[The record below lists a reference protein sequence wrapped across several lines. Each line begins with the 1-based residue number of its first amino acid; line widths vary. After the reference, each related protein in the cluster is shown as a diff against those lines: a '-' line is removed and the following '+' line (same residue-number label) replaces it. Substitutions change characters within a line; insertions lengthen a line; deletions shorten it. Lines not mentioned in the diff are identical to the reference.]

1 MFATL
6 IGKKKMTE
14 EALANTL
21 VEGTLKT
28 SDIIFNEV
36 VDYLNECP
44 HFDRSPELKREDDL
58 DFIITVFTCN
68 ISRIPNFLTG
78 GQDKRVAQWIIKKL
92 AYALYMDVRDLST
105 RISKCKS
112 LMKRLNHP
120 SKNLIYAMPKA
131 VFTLYGLND
140 FQQPYFKDL
149 NSPNPLY
156 LKEMNLMLEHL
167 VWDWEFLKEEFKI
180 TP

>member
-1 MFATL
+1 MFSTL

-14 EALANTL
+14 EALANLL

-28 SDIIFNEV
+28 SELIFKEV
-36 VDYLNECP
+36 VDYVNECP
-44 HFDRSPELKREDDL
+44 HFERNPELQTENDL
-58 DFIITVFTCN
+58 DFILTVFTCN
-68 ISRIPNFLTG
+68 ISRIPNYLNN
-78 GQDKRVAQWIIKKL
+78 GQEKRVAHAVLKKL
-92 AYALYMDVRDLST
+92 SYALYMDVRELST
-105 RISKCKS
+105 RVKECKS

-131 VFTLYGLND
+131 IFSLYGLNE
-140 FQQPYFKDL
+140 FQQSYFKDL

-156 LKEMNLMLEHL
+156 LKEMNLMLDHL
-167 VWDWEFLKEEFKI
+167 VWDWDFLTEEYRI

>member
-1 MFATL
+1 MFSTL

-14 EALANTL
+14 EALASTL

-28 SDIIFNEV
+28 SGLIFSEV
-36 VDYLNECP
+36 VEYLNECP
-44 HFDRSPELKREDDL
+44 HFDRSPELKVEDDL

-68 ISRIPNFLTG
+68 ISRIPNYFTD
-78 GQDKRVAQWIIKKL
+78 GQDKRIAHWMLKKL
-92 AYALYMDVRDLST
+92 AYALYMDVRDLSN
-105 RISKCKS
+105 RVKDCKS

-131 VFTLYGLND
+131 VFSLYDLNE
-140 FQQPYFKDL
+140 FQQSYFKDL

-156 LKEMNLMLEHL
+156 LKEMNQMMEYL
-167 VWDWEFLKEEFKI
+167 VWNWDTLKEEFKV

>member
-1 MFATL
+1 MFSTL

-14 EALANTL
+14 TALAKLL

-28 SDIIFNEV
+28 AEPIFKEV
-36 VDYLNECP
+36 VDYINECP
-44 HFDRSPELKREDDL
+44 HFDRNPEVTEQDDI
-58 DFIITVFTCN
+58 DFLLTVFTCN
-68 ISRIPNFLTG
+68 ISRIPNYLKG
-78 GQDKRVAQWIIKKL
+78 GQEKRVAHAIIKQL
-92 AYALYMDVRDLST
+92 SFHLYMDMRDLST
-105 RISKCKS
+105 RIQDCKS

-131 VFTLYGLND
+131 VFSLYGLNE
-140 FQQPYFKDL
+140 FQQPYFRDL

-156 LKEMNLMLEHL
+156 LKEMNQMMEVM
-167 VWDWEFLKEEFKI
+167 VWDWDFLVEEYRF